1 METFDFSP
9 KEMFDAVP
17 MADYLLFLIH
27 TLEYRAIVLEQMS
40 HEREQKYL
48 KEHPKP
54 EDREDG
60 YGVLVMDYTIRDLKG
75 TIWMHIIDM
84 TGMKGVAHHFIYVV

>member
-27 TLEYRAIVLEQMS
+27 TLEYRALVLEQMS

-48 KEHPKP
+48 KEHPNP
-54 EDREDG
+54 EDRADG
-60 YGVLVMDYTIRDLKG
+60 YGVIVMDYTIRDLKG
-75 TIWMHIIDM
+75 DSHPIAEVFADRHTDS
-84 TGMKGVAHHFIYVV
+84 GVW